1 MVALYAMNPGSIF
14 IIYHYHCTNDS
25 TLKILLPGL
34 LHLETHARDLFVAKE
49 TFFFKICV
57 FSESNHESM
66 PHI

>member
-49 TFFFKICV
+49 TFF
-57 FSESNHESM
+57 
-66 PHI
+66 